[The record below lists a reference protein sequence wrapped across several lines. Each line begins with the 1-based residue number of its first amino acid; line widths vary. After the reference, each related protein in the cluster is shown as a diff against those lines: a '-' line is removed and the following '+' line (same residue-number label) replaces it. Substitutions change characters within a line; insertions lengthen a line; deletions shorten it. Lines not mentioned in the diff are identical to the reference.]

1 MSAHVTGGKYC
12 PMPQPELPNRQWPT
26 RALLHAPRWC
36 SVDLRDGNQA
46 LPEPMNPQQKRA
58 LYQQLVAMGYKEIEV
73 GFPAASETDY
83 QFVRTL
89 IDDGLIPDDVRIQ
102 VLTQARENLIAD
114 TVAALSGVKEAVVHL
129 YNSTSLQQR
138 EQVFNLSRAG
148 VIELALQG
156 VRWLLEEMA
165 KVEQN
170 WVLEYSPESFTATEM
185 DFALE
190 ICNAVIDLWVGKT
203 GREVIINLPA
213 TVELASP
220 NVYADQIEWISGKL
234 RHRQK
239 VTLCVHPHND
249 RGCAVAAAEMA
260 LLAGAERVE
269 GTLFGNGERTGNVD
283 LVTLGLNLLV
293 QGVDPLIDF
302 SQLPQVVNVYE
313 SATGMTVPPRHPYAG
328 SLVFTAFSG
337 SHQDAI
343 RKSME
348 LQKYRTRWDVPY
360 LPLDPHDIGRSYE
373 GIIRINGQSGKG
385 GLGYLLD
392 YYYGIRPPRPLLI
405 RFQQH
410 IQTLAD
416 ASNQELEHTFLHQQ
430 FHAFFATSDS
440 ISEAHPG
447 GMPAEFH
454 PQWDSHRL
462 GASQVMSYVWGTWQG
477 ELVYGIGLDIS
488 EEKSR
493 HRAWWQLLRS
503 LPVSVSSVPL

>member
-1 MSAHVTGGKYC
+1 MSAHVTSGKYC

-234 RHRQK
+234 R
-239 VTLCVHPHND
+239 
-249 RGCAVAAAEMA
+249 
-260 LLAGAERVE
+260 
-269 GTLFGNGERTGNVD
+269 
-283 LVTLGLNLLV
+283 
-293 QGVDPLIDF
+293 
-302 SQLPQVVNVYE
+302 
-313 SATGMTVPPRHPYAG
+313 
-328 SLVFTAFSG
+328 
-337 SHQDAI
+337 
-343 RKSME
+343 
-348 LQKYRTRWDVPY
+348 
-360 LPLDPHDIGRSYE
+360 
-373 GIIRINGQSGKG
+373 
-385 GLGYLLD
+385 
-392 YYYGIRPPRPLLI
+392 
-405 RFQQH
+405 
-410 IQTLAD
+410 
-416 ASNQELEHTFLHQQ
+416 
-430 FHAFFATSDS
+430 
-440 ISEAHPG
+440 
-447 GMPAEFH
+447 
-454 PQWDSHRL
+454 
-462 GASQVMSYVWGTWQG
+462 
-477 ELVYGIGLDIS
+477 
-488 EEKSR
+488 
-493 HRAWWQLLRS
+493 
-503 LPVSVSSVPL
+503 